1 MVQRIHSKLQSKW
14 QHTLKFLFEEKEL
27 RKLQF
32 SVWAYQVNRCKMFL
46 IRSRDEYIYTRF
58 DWNRRQRSL
67 DGKEEDQLAR
77 ESINNFFGFFFRPK
91 PWTQKNLHW
100 IVWPLPHTCTPLL
113 CLVTCFLRDTWQM
126 PIKSTENPNLTSS
139 HCEPTQPAAD
149 HAGHLAGTG
158 SAGEQLLQPLSSS
171 NIRDT
176 RTWGE
181 INKVIKNGIKDVK
194 RFFPPCKHQI
204 ILHAQ
209 LTLISF
215 WNTRY
220 WQHEWQ
226 K

>member
-14 QHTLKFLFEEKEL
+14 QHTLTFPFEEKEL
-27 RKLQF
+27 GKLQL
-32 SVWAYQVNRCKMFL
+32 SVWADQVNRCKMFL

-77 ESINNFFGFFFRPK
+77 ESINNFYFIFFSPRPE
-91 PWTQKNLHW
+91 PWTQKNLPW
-100 IVWPLPHTCTPLL
+100 IVWTLPHTCTPLL
-113 CLVTCFLRDTWQM
+113 CLVTRFLRDTWQM

-139 HCEPTQPAAD
+139 QREPTQPAAD
-149 HAGHLAGTG
+149 HAGHLASTG
-158 SAGEQLLQPLSSS
+158 AAGEQLLQPLSSS
-171 NIRDT
+171 SIRDT

-181 INKVIKNGIKDVK
+181 ISKVIKNGIKDVK

-209 LTLISF
+209 LAPVLF
-215 WNTRY
+215 
-220 WQHEWQ
+220 
-226 K
+226 